1 MKSPEQYG
9 FKVIEPLALPEAQ
22 KLRLLPPL
30 LGIQADT
37 KGLIDEI
44 PTTSTGKIDYAL
56 LEKLLKKSPA
66 LRPFIAD
73 RISKIISDGD
83 RRYKTVIA
91 VNFVWEA
98 EELAQLLSE
107 KGIKVGIA
115 VNKQASKEI
124 HTEQIPALGS
134 IERYK
139 LPESDHRS
147 IQVLVSPYVASE
159 GFDAPFTEV
168 LVWASPTDSELRYTQ
183 YTGRLAR
190 RNEGKLFG
198 LIVDF
203 LYQTNKYGWNY
214 NMAMWMKDDVKQLEN
229 GMLWLGPETDIE
241 SLKRLPQV
249 EAMRRQT
256 DVKPL
261 TDLQR
266 EGLLEVQETDFP
278 ITQSNLVRAFK
289 GKQERV
295 KKVVDAVLEEIKNND
310 ESLIKNRTSSNNLV
324 VVVTDKEK
332 FIALMKKRGIE
343 MKDESLEEVKETDFP
358 ITSGMLRLHFTGSSQ
373 KTASLAKRALESLRQ
388 LNPDIL
394 ATRKTKVGIVTVA
407 TDKKTFIDAM
417 VAQGAGIKEEQTDI
431 IDDIKSSDFA
441 ITVTELRATFRK
453 GEKKNMTIVNQVLEQ
468 LRAEDS
474 QLIQQRKSGKSI
486 VTVVTDRE
494 KFLQAMLKN
503 GAVVLKSNI
512 LEVQPNDF
520 VLSSGS
526 LTSTFR
532 GEYVRL
538 TDMANEIVSDYSR
551 KAPDLLV
558 QRKNRAAISS
568 VFVDREL
575 FIREMLLKGAKLK
588 EK

>member
-9 FKVIEPLALPEAQ
+9 FKVIEPLSLPEAQ
-22 KLRLLPPL
+22 ELRLLPPL

-37 KGLIDEI
+37 KGLVDEI
-44 PTTSTGKIDYAL
+44 PTTSTGKIDYTM

-73 RISKIISDGD
+73 RVSKLVSDGD
-83 RRYKTVIA
+83 RRYKTVIV

-98 EELAQLLSE
+98 EELAQLLSN

-124 HTEQIPALGS
+124 HTEEIPALDG

-139 LPESDHRS
+139 LPESDDRS
-147 IQVLVSPYVASE
+147 IQVLISPYVASE

-214 NMAMWMKDDVKQLEN
+214 NMAMWMRDDVKQLEN

-249 EAMRRQT
+249 EAMRRQA

-261 TDLQR
+261 SDLQR

-278 ITQSNLVRAFK
+278 ITQSNLIETFR
-289 GKQERV
+289 GKYERV
-295 KKVVDAVLEEIKNND
+295 KKVVNEVLEEIRSENGD
-310 ESLIKNRTSSNNLV
+310 LILIKNRTSANNLV
-324 VVVTDKEK
+324 IVVTDRGK
-332 FIALMKKRGIE
+332 FIALIKKKGIE
-343 MKDESLEEVKETDFP
+343 MKDVSLEEVKETDFVV
-358 ITSGMLRLHFTGSSQ
+358 TSGMLRLHFTGSSQ
-373 KTASLAKRALESLRQ
+373 KTASLAKRAVELLRQ
-388 LNPDIL
+388 GNPNVL
-394 ATRKTKVGIVTVA
+394 AKRKTKVGVVTVV

-417 VAQGAGIKEEQTDI
+417 VAQGAGVKEEQTDI
-431 IDDIKSSDFA
+431 IEDVKSTDFA
-441 ITVTELRATFRK
+441 ITVAELKAFRK
-453 GEKKNMTIVNQVLEQ
+453 GYEKNMTIVNLVLEQ
-468 LRAEDS
+468 LRVEDS

-494 KFLQAMLKN
+494 RFMQAMLKN
-503 GAVVLKSNI
+503 GAVVSESGI
-512 LEVQPNDF
+512 LEVKPNDF

-532 GEYVRL
+532 GEYYRL
-538 TDMANEIVSDYSR
+538 RDMANEIVSNYSR
-551 KAPDLLV
+551 NTPDLLAR
-558 QRKNRAAISS
+558 RKNGIAISN
-568 VFVDREL
+568 VFSDREL
-575 FIREMLLKGAKLK
+575 FVREMLSKGAKLK
-588 EK
+588 